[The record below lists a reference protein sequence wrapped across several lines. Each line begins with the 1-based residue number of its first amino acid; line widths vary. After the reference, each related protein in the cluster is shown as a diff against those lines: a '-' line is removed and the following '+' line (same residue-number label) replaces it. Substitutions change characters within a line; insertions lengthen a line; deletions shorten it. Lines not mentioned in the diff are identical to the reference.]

1 MLLLG
6 LASVCKNNTLKEI
19 LEEGDYR
26 LMIKHYLQL
35 IACMALKLILSSLT
49 LFVLKGESRIIS
61 MLLGSIVGLFLPIIV
76 ILRMYRC

>member
-35 IACMALKLILSSLT
+35 IVCMALRLIFSSLT
-49 LFVLKGESRIIS
+49 LFVLKGDAHVINL
-61 MLLGSIVGLFLPIIV
+61 LLGSAVGLFLPIIV
-76 ILRMYRC
+76 ILRMYRF